1 MFDLKGAYG
10 TIVELDYS
18 GTADWNPHGIRP
30 ATRFV
35 LHLPGDPITPACRLT
50 TFRAHD
56 EQEGVHWPHK
66 VGDVCLILF
75 LGIDAPI
82 AIACNTSDDI
92 ELPDDAET
100 VGSFTLYGHTI
111 RFEEEGLTI
120 QTEDEKAILLKDDYI
135 SIAHPEGQTVVLD
148 GDGNISVTVPGD
160 LGAEI
165 EGSVDI
171 TAQGTVTIGGK
182 LGVELNTENKIS
194 LKTLGLLAGIVN
206 DATHKVCY
214 ITGAPIGAS
223 QTVEAGS

>member
-30 ATRFV
+30 AARFV

-75 LGIDAPI
+75 LGIDAPV

-92 ELPDDAET
+92 ALPDDAET

-120 QTEDEKAILLKDDYI
+120 QTEDEKAILLRDDYI
-135 SIAHPEGQTVVLD
+135 SIAHPEGQTVVMD

-160 LGAEI
+160 LEADI
-165 EGSVDI
+165 DGSVDI
-171 TAQGTVTIGGK
+171 TAQGTVTIGGT